1 MLTQKKHEQMKL
13 KTKPMKEE
21 KVEKENKKT

>member
-21 KVEKENKKT
+21 KVETENKKT